1 MGVFQKFFQE
11 FLNYVY
17 QIATIPASK
26 DIGDIS
32 LSAQS
37 YGKNS

>member
-1 MGVFQKFFQE
+1 LGIFQKFFQE

-17 QIATIPASK
+17 QTATIPAK
-26 DIGDIS
+26 DIGDTS